1 MNTHFTIK
9 KSRPLL
15 SCERCLHKAQ
25 NSGYNQKMN
34 DLNRFLEAQT
44 NDYERALAEIRRGR
58 KQSHWMWYV
67 FPQIAGLGF
76 SSTSKLYAIKDC
88 AEAELYLAHPVLGAR
103 LVEIS
108 EALLEIE
115 GKTANQIFGSP
126 DDLKL
131 KSSMTL
137 FGALDDTNP
146 VFQRALERYFGGA
159 KDARTLSIIGE

>member
-1 MNTHFTIK
+1 MNNLK
-9 KSRPLL
+9 
-15 SCERCLHKAQ
+15 
-25 NSGYNQKMN
+25 
-34 DLNRFLEAQT
+34 RFLDGQE
-44 NDYERALAEIRRGR
+44 NDFERALSEIKRGR

-76 SSTSKLYAIKDC
+76 SSTSKFYAIKNR
-88 AEAELYLAHPVLGAR
+88 AEAESYLSHSVLGKR
-103 LVEIS
+103 LIEIS

-126 DDLKL
+126 DDVKL

-146 VFQRALERYFGGA
+146 VFQRVLDKYFGGA
-159 KDARTLSIIGE
+159 KDQRTLEIIGD

>member
-1 MNTHFTIK
+1 
-9 KSRPLL
+9 
-15 SCERCLHKAQ
+15 
-25 NSGYNQKMN
+25 MN
-34 DLNRFLEAQT
+34 DLKRFLDAQE
-44 NDYERALAEIRRGR
+44 NDFERALAEIKRGR
-58 KQSHWMWYV
+58 KQSHWMWYI
-67 FPQIAGLGF
+67 FPQIAGLG
-76 SSTSKLYAIKDC
+76 SSETSRFYAVKDR

-137 FGALDDTNP
+137 FGSPENTHP
-146 VFQRALERYFGGA
+146 VFQRVLDKYFNGA
-159 KDARTLSIIGE
+159 KDRRTLDLIDD